1 VNLQR
6 LAALIRKEVTQ
17 LLRDR
22 RGLMFMLGL
31 PLLQLFLYAYAVHTT
46 VYHIPL
52 AVVDQSHDRKSREFV
67 QALVNSQYFDAAL
80 YLQNE
85 AEVIDAVDKNEVKA
99 GLVIPPHFATDT
111 DRGTASALMVL
122 DGSDSA
128 SVSSGFSSASLI
140 AQNYALQL
148 TSEQV
153 VRKGIPTASLA
164 TQFGPPLGRAANALP
179 ITTST
184 RVLYNP
190 DMIDIWFLLPGLVG
204 LILQTLAVQQAALV
218 VVRERELGTIEQIL
232 ITPTRPIELVVSK
245 MIPLL
250 FLCIIV
256 LAFVVGI
263 GVFWF
268 GVPFQGSLLLYFG
281 LALLFIA
288 SSLALGLLI
297 SNRASTQKQAQQMA
311 LMIMM
316 FGLLLSGLIYPR
328 TAMPAFPRFI
338 GDLLPV
344 SYFIRISRAVFTKGV
359 GLTFVSSDALALI
372 VYTLIVVF
380 IAARNF
386 KKRLD

>member
-1 VNLQR
+1 LNLQR
-6 LAALIRKEVTQ
+6 LGALIRKEVTQ

-67 QALVNSQYFDAAL
+67 QALVNSQYFDATR
-80 YLQNE
+80 YLQSE
-85 AEVIDAVDKNEVKA
+85 TEVIDAIDKNEVKA

-128 SVSSGFSSASLI
+128 SVSSGFSSAALI

-148 TSEQV
+148 TSQQV
-153 VRKGIPTASLA
+153 LRKGVPT
-164 TQFGPPLGRAANALP
+164 GKPLGQTANSLP

-190 DMIDIWFLLPGLVG
+190 DMVDIWFLLPGLVG

-232 ITPTRPIELVVSK
+232 ITPTRPLELVVSK

-250 FLCIIV
+250 FLCIFV
-256 LAFVVGI
+256 LAVVVGL

-288 SSLALGLLI
+288 SSLGLGLLI
-297 SNRASTQKQAQQMA
+297 SNRATTQKQAQQMA
-311 LMIMM
+311 LMTMM

-328 TAMPAFPRFI
+328 TAMPAIPRFV

-344 SYFIRISRAVFTKGV
+344 SYFIRISRGVFTKGV

-372 VYTLIVVF
+372 VYTLIVVA
-380 IAARNF
+380 IAARSF